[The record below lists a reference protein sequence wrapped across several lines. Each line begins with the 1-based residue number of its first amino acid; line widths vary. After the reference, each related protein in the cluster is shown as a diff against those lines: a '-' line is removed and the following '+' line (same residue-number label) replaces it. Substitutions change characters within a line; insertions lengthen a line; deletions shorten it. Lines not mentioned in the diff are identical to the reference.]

1 MYYSVDTTFF
11 NVVLGGEDFSI
22 FFMLATKNP
31 HSIDFWYHKE
41 LLRAES
47 RPPSFYNFGNSF
59 PSCADIVL

>member
-11 NVVLGGEDFSI
+11 NVLGGEDFSI

-31 HSIDFWYHKE
+31 HCVDFWYHKE
-41 LLRAES
+41 LLRTES
-47 RPPSFYNFGNSF
+47 CPPSFYSFGNGS